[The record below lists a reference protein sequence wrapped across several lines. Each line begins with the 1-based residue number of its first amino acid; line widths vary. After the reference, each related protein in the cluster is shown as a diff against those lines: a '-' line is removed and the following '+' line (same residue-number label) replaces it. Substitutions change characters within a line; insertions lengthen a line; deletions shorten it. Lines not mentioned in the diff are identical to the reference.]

1 MFGIRLTVKSVP
13 KSLPGCLLTPACTA
27 TGSPSPLGYL
37 SIMFGIRL
45 TRAHNSGSQPKNQG
59 SVKSF
64 ICARITHMSSF
75 DMPTLSREN
84 DKSKQMVPRHEV
96 IVDYA
101 RSSGPGGQKVN
112 KTESKAVL
120 RWHVESSSEFTDDEK
135 KRIQEKLAGRINSE
149 GYLIVD
155 NQQTRSQNQNVKLA
169 FARMDELVTE
179 ALFIEKERIGTKPT
193 RGAKERRLDNKSKR
207 GALKAQRGNRD
218 WE

>member
-1 MFGIRLTVKSVP
+1 
-13 KSLPGCLLTPACTA
+13 
-27 TGSPSPLGYL
+27 
-37 SIMFGIRL
+37 
-45 TRAHNSGSQPKNQG
+45 
-59 SVKSF
+59 
-64 ICARITHMSSF
+64 MSSF